1 LITVLETVFANA
13 ATPQKCVFVV
23 LAAAMLLA
31 PVLAFLALA
40 KRNVWRGLLADLRIA
55 GPLLGLLMGGMNSFH
70 MARTIL
76 KLPSDLTA
84 KQIAPGILE
93 VSSLIVMG
101 ALVGLVALVLLMA
114 VDAMPARRR

>member
-1 LITVLETVFANA
+1 MVLETVFADA
-13 ATPQKCVFVV
+13 ATPQKCVFVA

-31 PVLAFLALA
+31 PVLAFLARG
-40 KRNVWRGLLADLRIA
+40 KREVWRGLLADLRIA

-84 KQIAPGILE
+84 RQIAPGILE

-114 VDAMPARRR
+114 VDVVPARRR